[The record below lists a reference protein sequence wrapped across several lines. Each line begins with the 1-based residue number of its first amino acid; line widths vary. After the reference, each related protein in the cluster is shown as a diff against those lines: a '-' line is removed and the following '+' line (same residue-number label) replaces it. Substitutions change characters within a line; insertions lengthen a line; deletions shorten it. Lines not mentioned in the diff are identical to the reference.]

1 MNLSKIIP
9 IRYNLGNLSQY
20 RTPLM
25 GMSIIMI
32 LLCHARMDGA
42 QLPDVVLSILSLG
55 NWGVDIFL
63 LVSGIGMYYSISKKG
78 NNINWEGWILSRLK
92 RVLIP
97 YLILESPFWIWY
109 SLHDGTGIKGFFY
122 CISFCSYW
130 TEHVGL
136 WFLALLIP
144 LYIIT
149 PLLYKLLS
157 SSYKYLNLGILLVIV
172 MVISVYPVGDNTIIN
187 TIQSCLFRTPCYLIG
202 LCIGSEVKESKRSC
216 LIYLIP
222 IILYII
228 LQTFDSFS
236 AVYKGWIWALL
247 IAVLFAQLFSY
258 MSRSRLYNVITL
270 LNIGKYTL
278 ELYIGLDISKNIL
291 IQFMGLGTSYWLLSI
306 CGSIVFAFLYNVV
319 FLKIFSKGLKWS

>member
-97 YLILESPFWIWY
+97 YLILESPFWF
-109 SLHDGTGIKGFFY
+109 GT
-122 CISFCSYW
+122 
-130 TEHVGL
+130 
-136 WFLALLIP
+136 
-144 LYIIT
+144 LYIMA
-149 PLLYKLLS
+149 
-157 SSYKYLNLGILLVIV
+157 LGLRVSFIIFLFVHIGQNMLV
-172 MVISVYPVGDNTIIN
+172 YG
-187 TIQSCLFRTPCYLIG
+187 F
-202 LCIGSEVKESKRSC
+202 
-216 LIYLIP
+216 
-222 IILYII
+222 
-228 LQTFDSFS
+228 
-236 AVYKGWIWALL
+236 
-247 IAVLFAQLFSY
+247 
-258 MSRSRLYNVITL
+258 
-270 LNIGKYTL
+270 
-278 ELYIGLDISKNIL
+278 
-291 IQFMGLGTSYWLLSI
+291 
-306 CGSIVFAFLYNVV
+306 
-319 FLKIFSKGLKWS
+319 

>member
-109 SLHDGTGIKGFFY
+109 SLHDGTGIKGFFS
-122 CISFCSYW
+122 CN
-130 TEHVGL
+130 
-136 WFLALLIP
+136 
-144 LYIIT
+144 
-149 PLLYKLLS
+149 S
-157 SSYKYLNLGILLVIV
+157 S
-172 MVISVYPVGDNTIIN
+172 
-187 TIQSCLFRTPCYLIG
+187 PC
-202 LCIGSEVKESKRSC
+202 
-216 LIYLIP
+216 
-222 IILYII
+222 
-228 LQTFDSFS
+228 
-236 AVYKGWIWALL
+236 
-247 IAVLFAQLFSY
+247 
-258 MSRSRLYNVITL
+258 
-270 LNIGKYTL
+270 
-278 ELYIGLDISKNIL
+278 
-291 IQFMGLGTSYWLLSI
+291 
-306 CGSIVFAFLYNVV
+306 
-319 FLKIFSKGLKWS
+319 

>member
-97 YLILESPFWIWY
+97 YLILESPFGF
-109 SLHDGTGIKGFFY
+109 GT
-122 CISFCSYW
+122 
-130 TEHVGL
+130 
-136 WFLALLIP
+136 
-144 LYIIT
+144 LYIMA
-149 PLLYKLLS
+149 
-157 SSYKYLNLGILLVIV
+157 LGLRVSFIIFLFVHIGQNMLV
-172 MVISVYPVGDNTIIN
+172 YG
-187 TIQSCLFRTPCYLIG
+187 F
-202 LCIGSEVKESKRSC
+202 
-216 LIYLIP
+216 
-222 IILYII
+222 
-228 LQTFDSFS
+228 
-236 AVYKGWIWALL
+236 
-247 IAVLFAQLFSY
+247 
-258 MSRSRLYNVITL
+258 
-270 LNIGKYTL
+270 
-278 ELYIGLDISKNIL
+278 
-291 IQFMGLGTSYWLLSI
+291 
-306 CGSIVFAFLYNVV
+306 
-319 FLKIFSKGLKWS
+319 